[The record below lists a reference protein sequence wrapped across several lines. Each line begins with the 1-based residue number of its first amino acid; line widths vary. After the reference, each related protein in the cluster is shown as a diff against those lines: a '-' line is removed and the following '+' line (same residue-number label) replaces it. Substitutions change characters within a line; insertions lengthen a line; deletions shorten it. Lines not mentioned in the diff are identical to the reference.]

1 MSSCKDCD
9 LLFKKYHLALI
20 NYLGQLQRTLTAAQI
35 NNMANF
41 EKERIQEIQL
51 QKRFIQSQ
59 DFWIN
64 HQKQHPP
71 ANAAKKMNFLK
82 IEMS

>member
-1 MSSCKDCD
+1 MSSCNECK
-9 LLFKKYHLALI
+9 LFLKKYHFSLI
-20 NYLGQLQRTLTAAQI
+20 NYLGQCQKTLIAAQS
-35 NNMANF
+35 NNMVSF

-59 DFWIN
+59 DFWIH

-71 ANAAKKMNFLK
+71 ANAAKKINFMK
-82 IEMS
+82 QEIS